1 MSRGLVGRAHRF
13 VPVAVIAALLVGAC
27 SASPPSLEEYVESME
42 RHTDAYVDESQA
54 LSFEYQSSVED
65 GVRRIVAEGGADPT
79 GEALT
84 LVTTQTV
91 QYLALLGDAMDRYHR
106 AIAPL
111 VPTPEVVADH
121 DSYAAAVGFVVSSLA
136 PTRTAV
142 ESATSIGEVQ
152 LALGSSGFAD
162 GQLRWTATCSALEQ
176 AVRDQG
182 RGIDLRCV
190 PPVADP

>member
-1 MSRGLVGRAHRF
+1 MTSRNVRRAHRF
-13 VPVAVIAALLVGAC
+13 VPLAVVAALLAVAC
-27 SASPPSLEEYVESME
+27 SPAPSLEEYIESME

-54 LSFEYQSSVED
+54 LSFEYQSAVED
-65 GVRRIVAEGGADPT
+65 GVRRIVAEGGTDPT

-84 LVTTQTV
+84 LVTTETV
-91 QYLALLGDAMDRYHR
+91 QYLALLGDAMDRYHT

-111 VPTPEVVADH
+111 VPTSEVVADH
-121 DSYAAAVGFVVSSLA
+121 DAYAAAVGSVVASLP

-142 ESATSIGEVQ
+142 EAATSISDVQ
-152 LALGSSGFAD
+152 VALASSGFAD
-162 GQLRWTATCSALEQ
+162 GQLRWTATCTTLEQ
-176 AVRDQG
+176 AVRDQA

>member
-1 MSRGLVGRAHRF
+1 MNRWRVRGAHRF
-13 VPVAVIAALLVGAC
+13 VLVAVIAALLAAAC
-27 SASPPSLEEYVESME
+27 TPAPSLEDYIESME

-54 LSFEYQSSVED
+54 LSFEYQSAVED

-91 QYLALLGDAMDRYHR
+91 QYLALLGDAMDRYHT

-111 VPTPEVVADH
+111 VPTSEVVADH
-121 DSYAAAVGFVVSSLA
+121 DAYAAAVGFVVSTLA
-136 PTRTAV
+136 PTRAAV
-142 ESATSIGEVQ
+142 ESATSISEVQ

-176 AVRDQG
+176 TVRDQG

-190 PPVADP
+190 LPVADP

>member
-1 MSRGLVGRAHRF
+1 MSGVGLRMAQRL
-13 VPVAVIAALLVGAC
+13 VPVAVITALVTAGC
-27 SASPPSLEEYVESME
+27 SQAPSLEDYIESME
-42 RHTDAYVDESQA
+42 RHTDLYVDESQA
-54 LSFEYQSSVED
+54 LSFEYQSAVED

-84 LVTTQTV
+84 LVTTETV
-91 QYLALLGDAMDRYHR
+91 QYLALLGDAMDRYHA

-111 VPTPEVVADH
+111 DATDEVVADH
-121 DSYAAAVGFVVSSLA
+121 DAYADAVGFVVSSLA
-136 PTRTAV
+136 PTRAAV
-142 ESATSIGEVQ
+142 EAASSIDEVQ
-152 LALGSSGFAD
+152 LALASSGFAD
-162 GQLRWTATCSALEQ
+162 GQLRWTATCSTLEQ

>member
-1 MSRGLVGRAHRF
+1 MTRGRGRSPHRF
-13 VPVAVIAALLVGAC
+13 ALMAVVAALLAGAC
-27 SASPPSLEEYVESME
+27 SPAPSLEDYIESME
-42 RHTDAYVDESQA
+42 RHTNAYVDESQA
-54 LSFEYQSSVED
+54 LSFEYQSAVED

-91 QYLALLGDAMDRYHR
+91 QYLALLGDAMDRYHT

-111 VPTPEVVADH
+111 IPTTEVVADH
-121 DSYAAAVGFVVSSLA
+121 DAYAAAVGSVVSSLP
-136 PTRTAV
+136 PTRLAV
-142 ESATSIGEVQ
+142 EEATSISDVQ
-152 LALGSSGFAD
+152 LALASSGFAD

-176 AVRDQG
+176 TVRDQG

-190 PPVADP
+190 VPVADP